1 MICKNF
7 VIKIFYYCIK
17 LWCKYKNYIFIL
29 FLVNFMI
36 FEYNKFIVY
45 IYIFI
50 DYKNVMNIK
59 FKYICN
65 YYMKI
70 IMRYMIF

>member
-1 MICKNF
+1 MIRKNF
-7 VIKIFYYCIK
+7 AIKIFYYCIK
-17 LWCKYKNYIFIL
+17 LRCKYKNYIFIL

-50 DYKNVMNIK
+50 DYKNVMIIK

-70 IMRYMIF
+70 IMRYKIF

>member
-1 MICKNF
+1 MIRKNF
-7 VIKIFYYCIK
+7 AIKIFYYRIK
-17 LWCKYKNYIFIL
+17 LRCKYKGYIFIL